1 MQMQI
6 SCNRPNNLELC
17 SICEMNINVPSAEL
31 RPLASLQEQIQK
43 WVALYS
49 ISLRTVALR
58 TQCANMCSTYYR
70 EEKLQPK
77 YSSIYIW
84 VIIQSLPH
92 TSALDDEGF
101 RVVHGETVSW
111 KVSEISERV
120 CFCMRWYQQRRLFS
134 MTGRP
139 DGVRVKMECLISQL
153 FFPPAGVSPA
163 PRAHV
168 DSIFDSH
175 IALLSGLHLLSP
187 NEW

>member
-31 RPLASLQEQIQK
+31 RP
-43 WVALYS
+43 LYS

-120 CFCMRWYQQRRLFS
+120 CFCVQWYQQQRLFS